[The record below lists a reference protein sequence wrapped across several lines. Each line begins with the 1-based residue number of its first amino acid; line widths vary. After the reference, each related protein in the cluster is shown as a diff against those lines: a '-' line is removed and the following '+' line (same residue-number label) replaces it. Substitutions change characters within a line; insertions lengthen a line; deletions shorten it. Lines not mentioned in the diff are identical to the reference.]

1 LRNRLARPLPQ
12 LHGRTPY
19 EIISGNTPDISEFLE
34 YEWYQPVW
42 YYEPSTFPEQEKHL
56 ARWIGIAHR
65 VGQAMCYWLLPK
77 SGIPIAR
84 TTIQAISE
92 MELSQDNIKEQLKDY
107 DEVIRQKLS
116 TENDL
121 SSYIQ
126 LYREDCENDLIDDKE
141 LPESKEVDSIE
152 PDMYDELLMTQ
163 PMLIRD
169 GRMEHATIIGRK
181 RDNDGNLIGKYD
193 ANPLSNTRVYLA
205 EFPDGLIAEYSANT
219 VVKAIYNDVN
229 DDGYNE
235 AFLVDIIGHERT
247 NEAITNMEADQ
258 NTRHTTKG
266 WNICLSWDDG
276 STSWHTLS
284 DVKNSYTTQLAEYAL
299 MNNLQN
305 EPAFKWWVK
314 PTIRRK
320 KRILKATKTRY
331 AKRTHKFG
339 IKVPQTVEEAL
350 QIDVDTKTTFWH
362 DTIKKEMIN
371 NRAAFKF
378 LEEDENV
385 PVGYKWIRCH
395 MIFDV
400 KMDFTWKARFVA
412 GVDMTDPPS
421 SITYSSV
428 VSRDSVRIA
437 FMLA

>member
-1 LRNRLARPLPQ
+1 MTLGDWRKTCQEAGIKMTHTESRSPWQNRTEVEIRELKRHVRRLMSRTQTPHKLWDFCCTYTTELRNRLARPLPQ

-121 SSYIQ
+121 SPYIQ
-126 LYREDCENDLIDDKE
+126 LYREDCEDDLIDDKE

-169 GRMEHATIIGRK
+169 GRMERATIIGRK
-181 RDNDGNLIGKYD
+181 RDNDGNLIGEYD
-193 ANPLSNTRVYLA
+193 INPLSNTRVYLA
-205 EFPDGLIAEYSANT
+205 EFQGGLIAEYSANT
-219 VVKAIYNDVN
+219 VVEAIYNDVN

-247 NEAITNMEADQ
+247 NEAITNMEAGQ
-258 NTRHTTKG
+258 NTRYTTKG

-284 DVKNSYTTQLAEYAL
+284 DVKNSL
-299 MNNLQN
+299 MNL
-305 EPAFKWWVK
+305 
-314 PTIRRK
+314 
-320 KRILKATKTRY
+320 
-331 AKRTHKFG
+331 HSG
-339 IKVPQTVEEAL
+339 
-350 QIDVDTKTTFWH
+350 
-362 DTIKKEMIN
+362 
-371 NRAAFKF
+371 
-378 LEEDENV
+378 
-385 PVGYKWIRCH
+385 G
-395 MIFDV
+395 
-400 KMDFTWKARFVA
+400 
-412 GVDMTDPPS
+412 G
-421 SITYSSV
+421 
-428 VSRDSVRIA
+428 
-437 FMLA
+437 